1 MELLLAGLVFAALFT
16 AGLALGGQIWGERA
30 AVIAR
35 LEEYTEDVN
44 PDPVT
49 EHLNKPLSQRV
60 IRPLWDRLQY
70 LGQRLSSPER
80 KRVYQ
85 KKLVAAGI
93 PYSLDAEGLVVL
105 KYALMSVLALA
116 GLFMGNVTT
125 AVVLGLMGYL
135 LPDIMLNAWKN
146 ERQNR
151 ILKDLPDILDMLS
164 VSVEAGLGFDAA
176 LQKVVEKIRGPLSD
190 EFQQALNE
198 IKLGKPRREA
208 LKDLAARV
216 EVDDVSTFISSLIQ
230 ADQLGVSIANV
241 LRVQAEQV
249 RGKRRQRAEEKAQK
263 APIKIL
269 IPLVFFIFPAIFV
282 ILLGPALIQ
291 LVNTF
296 K

>member
-1 MELLLAGLVFAALFT
+1 M
-16 AGLALGGQIWGERA
+16 
-30 AVIAR
+30 
-35 LEEYTEDVN
+35 
-44 PDPVT
+44 
-49 EHLNKPLSQRV
+49 
-60 IRPLWDRLQY
+60 WDRLQN
-70 LGQRLSSPER
+70 LGKRLSSPER
-80 KRVYQ
+80 KKMYQ
-85 KKLVAAGI
+85 KKLVAAGM
-93 PYSLDAEGLVVL
+93 PYGLDAEGLVVL
-105 KYALMSVLALA
+105 KYAFMCALALA
-116 GLFMGNVTT
+116 GLFLVNVT
-125 AVVLGLMGYL
+125 AAAALGIVGYL
-135 LPDIMLNAWKN
+135 VPDVMLNAWKN
-146 ERQNR
+146 ERQNK

-176 LQKVVEKIRGPLSD
+176 LQRVVEKIKGPLSE
-190 EFQQALNE
+190 EFRQALNE

-241 LRVQAEQV
+241 LRVQADQV
-249 RGKRRQRAEEKAQK
+249 REKRRQRAEEKAQK

-291 LVNTF
+291 FVDAF

>member
-1 MELLLAGLVFAALFT
+1 
-16 AGLALGGQIWGERA
+16 
-30 AVIAR
+30 
-35 LEEYTEDVN
+35 
-44 PDPVT
+44 
-49 EHLNKPLSQRV
+49 
-60 IRPLWDRLQY
+60 
-70 LGQRLSSPER
+70 
-80 KRVYQ
+80 
-85 KKLVAAGI
+85 
-93 PYSLDAEGLVVL
+93 
-105 KYALMSVLALA
+105 
-116 GLFMGNVTT
+116 
-125 AVVLGLMGYL
+125 
-135 LPDIMLNAWKN
+135 
-146 ERQNR
+146 
-151 ILKDLPDILDMLS
+151 
-164 VSVEAGLGFDAA
+164 VEAGLGFDAA